1 MAESNSDERSR
12 APGAAE
18 ALSRDAASRK
28 RFLSMVGGAGAA
40 GAFGILL
47 AACGGDDDEQGAGT
61 NGEQPKQDSAIE
73 QFGEGDLAIANY
85 ALTLEFLEADF
96 YKQVEESGLFSGRQ
110 LDLIKLIGENEEEHV
125 TALTSMVEQ
134 AGGTPA
140 EKPRTQFDSV
150 LEGGADMVLKTAAEV
165 ENVGAAAYL
174 GQADKIQDKE
184 ILAAA
189 LSIHTVEGRHASV
202 LNDLVGE
209 PFVPDGAFAKP
220 MDAQSVLDAVKPF
233 IAS

>member
-1 MAESNSDERSR
+1 MQEEATNGRSR
-12 APGAAE
+12 GIAVE
-18 ALSRDAASRK
+18 ELKRDETSRK
-28 RFLSMVGGAGAA
+28 RFLTMAGVGAA
-40 GAFGILL
+40 SSFAILL
-47 AACGGDDDEQGAGT
+47 AACGDDDEDSGAQNQQT
-61 NGEQPKQDSAIE
+61 QPAKADSAVE
-73 QFGEGDLAIANY
+73 QFGQGDLGIANY

-96 YKQVEESGLFSGRQ
+96 YKQVEDSGLFRGEQ
-110 LDLIKLIGENEEEHV
+110 LDLIKLIGQNEEEHV
-125 TALTSMVEQ
+125 AALTNMVKQ

-140 EKPRTQFDSV
+140 DKPTTKFESV
-150 LEGGADMVLKTAAEV
+150 LEGGADMVLKTAAQV

-189 LSIHTVEGRHASV
+189 LSIHTVEGRHAAV

-233 IAS
+233 IVS